1 MVDIASVL
9 NLQAR
14 ARRNAL
20 MATRALHTRR
30 AEAAAA
36 DRALATQAPPAE
48 VGGDKPADR

>member
-1 MVDIASVL
+1 MVDITSIL

-20 MATRALHTRR
+20 MAARALHARR

-36 DRALATQAPPAE
+36 DRALDATST
-48 VGGDKPADR
+48 PADAGDRPVER